1 MLDLSQSLRLVFV
14 ALVIFNLLAAT
25 QDIATDGLAVHL
37 LQGRDRGLAN
47 GIQVGGYR
55 LGMVLGGGLLLWIYS
70 LTGWRPMRSVEP
82 CVGKECVR
90 TVRSRW
96 PRVH

>member
-55 LGMVLGGGLLLWIYS
+55 LGMVLGGGLLLWLYS
-70 LTGWRPMRSVEP
+70 LTGWRPWFGVLSLLLTLSVLP
-82 CVGKECVR
+82 VLDRTRCV
-90 TVRSRW
+90 
-96 PRVH
+96 